1 MKSNKKYTLP
11 CIIAG
16 IICLAALASFIIIK
30 ATNISPKLGKT
41 NTRNEKE
48 IMETEETVNIEDI
61 FTENEVLVS
70 DKVISISSSANQ
82 SEETEPTDI
91 ENSDYIIPES
101 NSRYLEEH
109 DLEALTPEN
118 LAIARNEIYA
128 RHGRMFLDE
137 TIQSYFVSK
146 EWYEPQYEPDEFDA
160 MNNELLNE
168 YEIANAQFISDYETE
183 NEYR

>member
-1 MKSNKKYTLP
+1 MKNNKKYALP

-16 IICLAALASFIIIK
+16 IICFVALASFIVINT
-30 ATNISPKLGKT
+30 TNISPKLGKT
-41 NTRNEKE
+41 NKKDEKE
-48 IMETEETVNIEDI
+48 IMEIEETVDIEDT
-61 FTENEVLVS
+61 FTENEVLIS
-70 DKVISISSSANQ
+70 DKVIFISSSATQ
-82 SEETEPTDI
+82 SEEAEPTDI

-101 NSRYLEEH
+101 NSRYLEGP
-109 DLEALTPEN
+109 DLEALTPES
-118 LAIARNEIYA
+118 LALARNEIYA
-128 RHGRMFLDE
+128 RHGRIFLDE

-146 EWYEPQYEPDEFDA
+146 EWYEPQYEPDKFDA